1 MRPSANCSLWL
12 RIAKSS
18 RPDAIPLRREYN
30 GENWRCDT
38 RKNPNRSERNAPK
51 WEIREKQTTFEMR
64 TPIPFTRAPTPRSIR
79 DKYSPLRNRAAHCTR
94 DTGPMHRQNNFQLH
108 LHCDVLK
115 TYLLY
120 LVRRQFVI
128 NEEAEWTMPLARS
141 YRRVSNVKD
150 SILVVSM
157 WFQMLLDTTIR
168 WKTKHGD
175 SS

>member
-1 MRPSANCSLWL
+1 MRPSANCSIWL

-18 RPDAIPLRREYN
+18 RPDALPLPREYN

-64 TPIPFTRAPTPRSIR
+64 TPIPFSRAPTPRSLR
-79 DKYSPLRNRAAHCTR
+79 DMYSGQGCALH
-94 DTGPMHRQNNFQLH
+94 TGRRTMHQQNHSRLH
-108 LHCDVLK
+108 VHS
-115 TYLLY
+115 LLNTDLLF

-141 YRRVSNVKD
+141 YRQVSNVKD
-150 SILVVSM
+150 SILEVSM
-157 WFQMLLDTTIR
+157 WFQMLLDTMKNWAPR
-168 WKTKHGD
+168 LELNRL
-175 SS
+175 